1 MPDTSFRIR
10 ESSWLARVAAWKLGV
25 SSVAITLGRTI
36 HLHGAS
42 RRTLLRDRAWLRH
55 ELKHVE
61 QFRQY
66 GFLKFIGLYLAESVR
81 VGYYHNRFEREARA
95 AESYT
100 AYDPVDA
107 SEIYGGGYFNP
118 TSRASD
124 PDRRGY
130 FNPSAGGSAIPA
142 GQRHNA

>member
-25 SSVAITLGRTI
+25 PSVAITLGRTI
-36 HLHGAS
+36 HLHRAS
-42 RRTLLRDRAWLRH
+42 GHALLRDRAWLRH

-66 GFLKFIGLYLAESVR
+66 GFLRFIGLYLAESVR
-81 VGYYHNRFEREARA
+81 VGYYNNRFEREARA
-95 AESYT
+95 AESDT
-100 AYDPVDA
+100 AYDPVAA
-107 SEIYGGGYFNP
+107 SEPNGGGYINP
-118 TSRASD
+118 L
-124 PDRRGY
+124 
-130 FNPSAGGSAIPA
+130 AGGSAIRA

>member
-10 ESSWLARVAAWKLGV
+10 ESSWLARLAAWKLGV
-25 SSVAITLGRTI
+25 PSVAITLGRTI

-42 RRTLLRDRAWLRH
+42 CHALLRDRSWLRH

-61 QFRQY
+61 QFRHHGY
-66 GFLKFIGLYLAESVR
+66 LKFIGLYLAESVR
-81 VGYYHNRFEREARA
+81 VGYYNNCFEREARA
-95 AESYT
+95 AESDM
-100 AYDPVDA
+100 AYDPVIA
-107 SEIYGGGYFNP
+107 AERNG
-118 TSRASD
+118 
-124 PDRRGY
+124 RGY